1 MSSPNRTVEV
11 MPTIAFDS
19 ATFPF
24 VGNPTTE
31 QLINLY
37 LIEMREGRLTEKNVQ
52 VRLLDACS
60 QPGAMLK
67 SGGLVN
73 GRERGGWASTVCPV
87 PRPVSPVFQ
96 QRATE
101 LQNGI
106 VWKGFKNGRVQK

>member
-1 MSSPNRTVEV
+1 MSSPNRTGCTVEV

-67 SGGLVN
+67 SGGLEN
-73 GRERGGWASTVCPV
+73 GRERGGLGFNCLSCSQASFPGFPTEGHG
-87 PRPVSPVFQ
+87 
-96 QRATE
+96 ATKWNRLE
-101 LQNGI
+101 G
-106 VWKGFKNGRVQK
+106 V